1 MGPCGP
7 ERFQLY
13 WVSLSLQASPGAGRR
28 TSPFFFT
35 QNVIWEFVL
44 RDLSERNWQ
53 VIPIRSRPRPPV
65 EAKGGALVVLA
76 ELLTRPSL
84 PPANTLYANA
94 RVLLKYR
101 VKQVVSGK
109 FDGPEVLIQVPVLQ
123 DRKPLPSLR
132 YRVGAVQRLTLTS
145 AVPAAWEGQP
155 VVDETGEYDLSPM
168 WGERVEA
175 VP

>member
-1 MGPCGP
+1 MFGGG
-7 ERFQLY
+7 EGSKIDRTLAAAAATRATI
-13 WVSLSLQASPGAGRR
+13 LHKGAD
-28 TSPFFFT
+28 T
-35 QNVIWEFVL
+35 VIAA
-44 RDLSERNWQ
+44 RN
-53 VIPIRSRPRPPV
+53 
-65 EAKGGALVVLA
+65 E
-76 ELLTRPSL
+76 
-84 PPANTLYANA
+84 A
-94 RVLLKYR
+94 RVLAGTSPWLSTAGTGD
-101 VKQVVSGK
+101 VLAGILAAQVA
-109 FDGPEVLIQVPVLQ
+109 Q